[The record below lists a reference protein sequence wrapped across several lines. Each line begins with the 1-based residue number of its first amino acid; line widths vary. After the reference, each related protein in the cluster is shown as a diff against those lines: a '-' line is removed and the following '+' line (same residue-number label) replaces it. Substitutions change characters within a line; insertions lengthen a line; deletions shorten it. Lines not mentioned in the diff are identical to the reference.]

1 MASQV
6 TVSTSGLLWVSRL
19 APRAVRPGHGSRLSF
34 ARTSGRPQIQ
44 AQVQLKAGVHVY
56 ADGLSDD
63 ELRRALVI
71 PCRSVEETIAHLRR
85 QRPDATIAVLPDG
98 PQVIPYVSTPSSLRG
113 EG

>member
-1 MASQV
+1 LWEAGSPQELFDRVMA
-6 TVSTSGLLWVSRL
+6 
-19 APRAVRPGHGSRLSF
+19 PGFRCQDQWE
-34 ARTSGRPQIQ
+34 AQIQ

-85 QRPDATIAVLPDG
+85 QRPDATLAVLPDG